1 MTKEELVTI
10 DEVGEVIAQ
19 SILDFFA
26 VEGNR
31 DIVQRLRQCGVQ
43 MELDPASIQ
52 AVGDKLKGLTF
63 VVSGVFRN
71 FSRESIK
78 ASIEQNGGKTSG
90 SISSKTSFV
99 LAGADMGPAK
109 RSKAEALKVQV
120 IDEDAYM
127 RMINE

>member
-1 MTKEELVTI
+1 M
-10 DEVGEVIAQ
+10 A
-19 SILDFFA
+19 
-26 VEGNR
+26 
-31 DIVQRLRQCGVQ
+31 
-43 MELDPASIQ
+43 
-52 AVGDKLKGLTF
+52 
-63 VVSGVFRN
+63 
-71 FSRESIK
+71 
-78 ASIEQNGGKTSG
+78 GKISG